1 MNILA
6 AVDFSPVCTE
16 VLTALRRMAATFPV
30 RVFLVHV
37 APPDPA
43 FVGYEAGPHAV
54 RDQVAAEHR
63 ARHQRL
69 QELAEGLRGDGV
81 DVTAL
86 MLQGATVA
94 TLLAQAER
102 LEADLVVL
110 GSHGHR
116 PIYDLLIGSVAEGV
130 VRAGNL
136 PVLLVPA
143 QRTTQVRGT

>member
-6 AVDFSPVCTE
+6 AVDFSPASTS
-16 VLTALRRMAATFPV
+16 VLAALRRMAAAFSA

-43 FVGYEAGPHAV
+43 FVGYEAGPDAV
-54 RDQVAAEHR
+54 RGQVAAEHR
-63 ARHQRL
+63 ARHQQL
-69 QELAEGLRGDGV
+69 QELAAGLRGDGV

-116 PIYDLLIGSVAEGV
+116 PIYELLVGSVAEGV
-130 VRAGNL
+130 VRAGKL